1 MNSRALTALT
11 CLSIL
16 SSSLSGADLTDQQ
29 KEWLSAANRHE
40 KAGWIYLHLQGG
52 PRERG
57 FQHGYLAAK
66 EIAEGLRVTR
76 TVWKHESSM
85 EWSWLVANTKGFM
98 EPAIDPENRDELKG
112 IVEGMLAAGEVA
124 TYDDIVTYNAQ
135 LELRWYWWPNAQKKL
150 TDGIDIVTKPR
161 ESCSSFIATGKMT
174 ADGGV
179 VLGHNTWD
187 DYDEARE
194 NIIVDIAPITGHR
207 ILMQTMPGWI
217 HSGTDFFITDAGI
230 VGSETTIGHFEHF
243 SQKGIPEF
251 VRMRRATQDAA
262 NLDQW
267 CAIMKKGN
275 NGGYANAW
283 LVGDINTREIARLE
297 LGLKYIGFERTT
309 DGYYTGSNIAEDP
322 HLLRLETD
330 GSDNDIRGSSVARR
344 VRWKQLMKENQGKID
359 IEVAKAME
367 ADSFDVYLGKTNP
380 GSRTIAGHCEL
391 ESMMIGGGNDGAPFE
406 PLGAVD
412 CKVVDT
418 RMAKAMSFAAR
429 WGSADG
435 TAFDAE
441 AFLTAHPQYDWMQGI
456 LMSRAV
462 QPWAEFTAGEER

>member
-1 MNSRALTALT
+1 MNSKAILGTFFLMCAVF
-11 CLSIL
+11 LSF
-16 SSSLSGADLTDQQ
+16 GADLTAQQ
-29 KEWLSAANRHE
+29 KQWLAAANRHE

-66 EIAEGLRVTR
+66 EISACLRVAG
-76 TVWKHESSM
+76 VIWKHESSM
-85 EWSWLVANTKGFM
+85 EWSWLVANTKGFI
-98 EPAIDPENRDELKG
+98 EPGIDPENRDELKG
-112 IVEGMLAAGEVA
+112 IVEGMQAAGESA
-124 TYDDIVTYNAQ
+124 TYDDIVTYNAE
-135 LELRWYWWPNAQKKL
+135 LELRWYWWPNASKRL
-150 TDGIDIVTKPR
+150 TDGIDVVTKPR

-187 DYDEARE
+187 DYDEAAE
-194 NIIVDIAPITGHR
+194 NVIVDIAPITGHR

-262 NLDQW
+262 NL
-267 CAIMKKGN
+267 K
-275 NGGYANAW
+275 Y
-283 LVGDINTREIARLE
+283 T
-297 LGLKYIGFERTT
+297 GLQRTK
-309 DGYYTGSNIAEDP
+309 DGYFTGSNIAEDP
-322 HLLRLETD
+322 HILRLETD
-330 GSDNDIRGSSVARR
+330 GSDTDIRGSSVARR

-367 ADSFDVYLGKTNP
+367 GDSYDVYLAKTNP

-391 ESMMIGGGNDGAPFE
+391 ETMIPGGGNDGSPFE

-435 TAFDAE
+435 TAFDAA
-441 AFLTAHPQYDWMQGI
+441 AFLEAHPQYDWMQGI
-456 LMSRAV
+456 LKSRPV
-462 QPWAEFTAGEER
+462 QPWVEFTAGEDK